1 MVRCEPGEPRTMTKK
16 PAPMKGRAFRINDY
30 FFIGM
35 SPQQLEEEP
44 QDEPQHPPQGQHFL
58 SAFMSMWNEKMTVS
72 NANEPSGAPAMN
84 VPSGKK
90 CVLYAA
96 YNVIRV
102 TRA

>member
-1 MVRCEPGEPRTMTKK
+1 MTGAFEPSTG
-16 PAPMKGRAFRINDY
+16 
-30 FFIGM
+30 
-35 SPQQLEEEP
+35 QLQLSLPHGQPP
-44 QDEPQHPPQGQHFL
+44 QDEPQHPPQGQSFFND
-58 SAFMSMWNEKMTVS
+58 FMNMWNEKMTVS